1 MAYVET
7 DHSLLEISR
16 SLRLLQESAS
26 WVYREKSWFEREKT
40 LNDREKTVNFVN
52 SQNAK
57 IFMKLCVCREMV
69 LDTVLDLKT
78 DWDCLIYSLFG
89 LQYTSGCVWNLGTQ
103 HGGTLQPSFSH
114 SGAELGTVWWGA
126 CTPQGVKG
134 RGFPGDASCAWCPSE
149 AFTRP
154 LAELIYSSL

>member
-57 IFMKLCVCREMV
+57 IFMKLCVCAV
-69 LDTVLDLKT
+69 KWFLTWK
-78 DWDCLIYSLFG
+78 LIEI
-89 LQYTSGCVWNLGTQ
+89 
-103 HGGTLQPSFSH
+103 
-114 SGAELGTVWWGA
+114 A
-126 CTPQGVKG
+126 
-134 RGFPGDASCAWCPSE
+134 
-149 AFTRP
+149 
-154 LAELIYSSL
+154 